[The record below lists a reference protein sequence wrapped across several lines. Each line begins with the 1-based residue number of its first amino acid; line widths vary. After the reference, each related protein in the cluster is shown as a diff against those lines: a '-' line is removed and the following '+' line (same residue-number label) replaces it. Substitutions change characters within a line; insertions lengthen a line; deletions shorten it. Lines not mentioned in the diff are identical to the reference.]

1 MVNRDRRRAVKA
13 TSWAAC
19 LFLTLAPPACGEGFK
34 HCGFYLHE
42 GWLYNHPFAVRSWS
56 REDFASMYQLLN
68 RFGFDR
74 VMNWPMFEAIPAPLS
89 DEDAGALREYR
100 RTINDA
106 HAAGLEFWL
115 VQCAN
120 LTPRPQISAKPWKE
134 RNPYPV
140 WNRVRLDHADEASAY
155 LAHRRA
161 MMEIVNSADAY
172 VTIDGDPGGYP
183 GAKPEDWL
191 SVFQADRAAIDAV
204 GVDPAHQRVIPWIWC
219 GWGTDRIWGDGLA
232 PAVRASLEV
241 FTRRM
246 PEPWALLS
254 GRSHRDGWAN
264 GRINVELT
272 AAAGLMPRATILC
285 YEAIEFEPAIPG
297 AVLQFASIR
306 TMLREEAV
314 HAAVA
319 EGVFGNAQQP
329 VMVLPNL
336 YFFARSARDIRYLDT
351 PDDEVLSDLAD
362 LLGGPRDVL
371 VPAWRCLALQLSDLP
386 SDLAS
391 RLRETSLVG
400 ETAAFIPGGPK
411 RYVEILAAQ
420 VESRRSFLE
429 AIADRPSSDEDAA
442 RRLAAAT
449 AALVSWWQM
458 HHYVGDG
465 GRDAGFAWRFV
476 RAEDVA
482 VLKRWIAEHV
492 TDPEQAAIG
501 ASQLVAA
508 VVGFDEAEALARIKE
523 LL

>member
-1 MVNRDRRRAVKA
+1 MGSPDHRRAVR
-13 TSWAAC
+13 TTCWAAC
-19 LFLTLAPPACGEGFK
+19 VIVALATPACGEGFK
-34 HCGFYLHE
+34 HCSFYLHE

-56 REDFASMYQLLN
+56 REDFASMYKLLH

-89 DEDAGALREYR
+89 ENDSRSLREYR
-100 RTINDA
+100 RTIDDA

-120 LTPRPQISAKPWKE
+120 LTPRPEIAAKPWKE

-140 WNRVRLDHADEASAY
+140 WNRVRLDHADEAFAY

-183 GAKPEDWL
+183 GAKPEEWL
-191 SVFQADRAAIDAV
+191 SVFQSDRATIDAV
-204 GVDPAHQRVIPWIWC
+204 GVDAPHQRVVPWIWC
-219 GWGTDRIWGDGLA
+219 GWGTDRIWGEGLT
-232 PAVRASLEV
+232 PAVRSSLEL
-241 FTRRM
+241 FSRRL
-246 PEPWALLS
+246 PEPSALLC

-272 AAAGLMPRATILC
+272 AAAGLMPRSTILC
-285 YEAIEFEPAIPG
+285 YEAIEFEPAIPA
-297 AVLQFASIR
+297 AVLQFGLIR
-306 TMLREEAV
+306 NILREEAA

-319 EGVFGNAQQP
+319 EGVCGNAQQP

-351 PDDEVLSDLAD
+351 PDNKVLEDLAD

-371 VPAWRCLALQLSDLP
+371 VPAWRCLALHLPDLP

-391 RLRETSLVG
+391 RLRETSLIG
-400 ETAAFIPGGPK
+400 ETAACIPGGPK

-420 VESRRSFLE
+420 VESRRGFLE
-429 AIADRPSSDEDAA
+429 AIAEKPSSDEDAA

-449 AALVSWWQM
+449 TALVSWWQI

-465 GRDAGFAWRFV
+465 GREAGFAWRFV

-482 VLKRWIAEHV
+482 VLKQWIAEHIAG
-492 TDPEQAAIG
+492 PEQAAVG
-501 ASQLVAA
+501 ASPLVAA
-508 VVGFDEAEALARIKE
+508 SVGFDEAEALARIKE

>member
-1 MVNRDRRRAVKA
+1 MGSPDLRRAVKV
-13 TSWAAC
+13 TGWGAC
-19 LFLTLAPPACGEGFK
+19 LLVALAQAAYCEGFK

-56 REDFASMYQLLN
+56 RDDFASMYRLLH

-89 DEDAGALREYR
+89 EDDSRSLRDYR
-100 RTINDA
+100 RTIDDA

-120 LTPRPQISAKPWKE
+120 LTPRQEIADKPWKE

-140 WNRVRLDHADEASAY
+140 WNRVRLDRADEASAY
-155 LAHRRA
+155 LSHRRA
-161 MMEIVNSADAY
+161 MMKIVNSADAY

-191 SVFQADRAAIDAV
+191 SVFHADRATIDAV
-204 GVDPAHQRVIPWIWC
+204 GADPLRQRVVPWIWC
-219 GWGTDRIWGDGLA
+219 GWGTDRIWGEGLT
-232 PAVRASLEV
+232 PAVRSSLEL
-241 FTRRM
+241 FARGM
-246 PEPWALLS
+246 PEPWAVLS

-272 AAAGLMPRATILC
+272 AAAGLMRRSTILC

-297 AVLQFASIR
+297 AVLQFGSIR
-306 TMLREEAV
+306 NILREEAA
-314 HAAVA
+314 HAAIA
-319 EGVFGNAQQP
+319 EGVCGNAQQP

-336 YFFARSARDIRYLDT
+336 YFFARSARDLRYLDT
-351 PDDEVLSDLAD
+351 PDEQVLSDLAD

-371 VPAWRCLALQLSDLP
+371 VPAWRCLALRLPDLP
-386 SDLAS
+386 RDLAS
-391 RLRETSLVG
+391 RLRETSLIG

-429 AIADRPSSDEDAA
+429 AISEKPSSADDAA

-449 AALVSWWQM
+449 AALVSWWQI

-465 GRDAGFAWRFV
+465 GRDTGFAWRFV

-482 VLKRWIAEHV
+482 VLKQWVAEHV
-492 TDPEQAAIG
+492 VGPEQAAIG
-501 ASQLVAA
+501 ASPLVAA
-508 VVGFDEAEALARIKE
+508 SVGFDEAEALARIKE